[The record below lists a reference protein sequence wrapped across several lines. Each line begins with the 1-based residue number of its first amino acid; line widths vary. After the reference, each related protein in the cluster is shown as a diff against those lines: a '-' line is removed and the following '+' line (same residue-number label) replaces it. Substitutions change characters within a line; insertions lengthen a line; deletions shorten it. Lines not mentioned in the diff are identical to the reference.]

1 MSQRLNAGANW
12 PRLAVSARDE
22 LGVCPE
28 PSAWCAR
35 LVTDRPIRAPLA
47 TARRFRSTCASADP
61 PGVFAVGVAQP
72 ATACTCAESATPPS
86 WLLRCWR
93 SSARGVDQPAT
104 VGRSGPVSGATARQ
118 TPFAPSAARAVGH
131 PVTATATSFS
141 GRPAMSSLAAVDLPS
156 RQSRA
161 VGVGHADEVEAL
173 SDVRGADARS
183 AQIRSPDGVA
193 RSFQVSAYS
202 GEPVEASSARNLLAK
217 KD

>member
-61 PGVFAVGVAQP
+61 LGELAVGVAQP

-93 SSARGVDQPAT
+93 SSARGVDQP
-104 VGRSGPVSGATARQ
+104 
-118 TPFAPSAARAVGH
+118 
-131 PVTATATSFS
+131 VTATATSFS
-141 GRPAMSSLAAVDLPS
+141 GRPAMSSLAADDRQS

-161 VGVGHADEVEAL
+161 VGVGHAAVSFATPGSFSTIFEW
-173 SDVRGADARS
+173 
-183 AQIRSPDGVA
+183 SPP
-193 RSFQVSAYS
+193 
-202 GEPVEASSARNLLAK
+202 E
-217 KD
+217 